1 MMSYFYLCK
10 AKKKS
15 SLSGHTCRSVRWCA
29 FCSYPCM
36 NILAAIGRCFIAKKK
51 RKLKILMHVSEAT
64 RVETRNWRLFI
75 GLKLVKNSSA
85 ELCKHLCQSLDPN
98 CLERVVTYWP
108 RCNGRYVLCSVK
120 FTLMYHWCSA
130 SLVYC
135 PTRFD
140 ELDKIFLEAYLLGT

>member
-1 MMSYFYLCK
+1 MHFL
-10 AKKKS
+10 
-15 SLSGHTCRSVRWCA
+15 
-29 FCSYPCM
+29 
-36 NILAAIGRCFIAKKK
+36 FIPVYENFGCNWTLFHSEKK

-64 RVETRNWRLFI
+64 RVETRNRRLFF

-120 FTLMYHWCSA
+120 FTLMYYWCSA

-140 ELDKIFLEAYLLGT
+140 ELDKIFLEAYLLGTLAGRELLVPKMCW